1 MIAAVVAMD
10 RNRVIGSKNDLP
22 WYLPADLKH
31 FKEITEGHTVLMGRK
46 TWESIFTRLGR
57 PLPNRRNVVLTRDNS
72 FSAEGV
78 EAVNNIGTFFADTEE
93 DIYVI
98 GGAEVYKLALPFL
111 HRLYV
116 TQVDVEVDGDAHFP
130 DYSEQDWK
138 EISRENHEADEK
150 NPYNYSFIVLDKR
163 YAD

>member
-10 RNRVIGSKNDLP
+10 RNNVIGNKNDLP

-31 FKEITEGHTVLMGRK
+31 FKEITDGHTVLMGRK

-57 PLPNRRNVVLTRDNS
+57 PLPNRRNIVLTRDDS

-78 EAVNNIGTFFADTEE
+78 ESVHDLEAFFANVEE

-116 TQVDVEVDGDAHFP
+116 TQVDVEVGGDARFP
-130 DYSEQDWK
+130 DYSEHDWQ
-138 EISRENHEADEK
+138 ELSREDHKADE
-150 NPYNYSFIVLDKR
+150 NNQYDYSFLVLDR
-163 YAD
+163 RHDD